1 MKNNSFSY
9 VKWILACFM
18 CYAFILDIQA
28 QKIEVKSFDET
39 QEIHWIPQQRMD
51 ENSVICA
58 LVRVAVLPDEHVLFK
73 GNVIGRVDYE
83 GNEYRVYLSSGTRY
97 LRIHYPGY
105 ETLFID
111 FQSYGYDGLE
121 SKRIY
126 ELVLS
131 LPDARLPNFTQE
143 EYEKLIAPAKA
154 EEAKANYIG
163 AIARYEECLSVLQ
176 KKEAFHYVRKVQE
189 NINYCKRLMALKE
202 LKAEKW
208 ESLSEGLCLFKA
220 KGKYGFVDSVGNVIV
235 HPLYE
240 KAWEYR
246 DGVAWAMK
254 DSLWGSLNQA
264 GEMIVPHQYK
274 HIWNFNPET
283 YAQNRCLGVSKDMKY
298 RGVVDY
304 KTGEEILPCKYHQ
317 PYFFEVDDGEY
328 FCYVDDK
335 NRPVFINK
343 KTGKEQFK
351 LAKGVKFGYY
361 MGNGYSKVYKKRK
374 KLDHYGIVDK
384 YGNEILPCEYG
395 DFDCL
400 SGEPWIILVRFLN
413 FSSRD
418 LRLYNLKLRAYV
430 GSYYSYINRVFHTK
444 SLVIVSNDGYMWSS
458 SSYGVLNYITGEE
471 IIPPSNEIRDIRL
484 PNTDKDPII
493 AKHYQADRYYLYDME
508 GKRYDAP
515 QSEDELNYQC
525 GYTSVKRNGKFGYAN
540 AKGEL
545 VLDCIFDVGNPFK
558 QHKDILAAAVKIGED
573 EFYITPSGERI
584 EKEVIYAMYDIT
596 TE

>member
-1 MKNNSFSY
+1 MKNNNFSY

-18 CYAFILDIQA
+18 CYAFILDTQA

-51 ENSVICA
+51 ENNVICA

-97 LRIHYPGY
+97 LRVHYPGY
-105 ETLFID
+105 EALFID
-111 FQSYGYDGLE
+111 FQSYGFDGLE

-131 LPDARLPNFTQE
+131 LPDARLSNFTQE

-176 KKEAFHYVRKVQE
+176 EKEAFRYVRKVQE

-220 KGKYGFVDSVGNVIV
+220 KGKYGFVDSLGNVTV

-240 KAWEYR
+240 EAWEYR

-317 PYFFEVDDGEY
+317 PYYFEVDDGEY

-335 NRPVFINK
+335 HRPVFINK

-351 LAKGVKFGYY
+351 LAKDVKFEYY
-361 MGNGYSKVYKKRK
+361 RGNGYSQVYKKKGKYIRM
-374 KLDHYGIVDK
+374 YGLVDK
-384 YGNEILPCEYG
+384 YGNEIFPCEFYNFETL
-395 DFDCL
+395 D
-400 SGEPWIILVRFLN
+400 EAPWMVLVRPLRSSSELN
-413 FSSRD
+413 H
-418 LRLYNLKLRAYV
+418 RLYNLKQRTYV
-430 GSYYSYINRVFHTK
+430 GGSYSQISQRHTK
-444 SLVIVSNDGYMWSS
+444 SLVVVYNYLKR
-458 SSYGVLNYITGEE
+458 SYSGVLNYVTGKE
-471 IIPPSNEIRDIRL
+471 IIPATSRNGIRYITL
-484 PNTDKDPII
+484 PESKENPII
-493 AKHYQADRYYLYDME
+493 AQCYQTERCYLYDME
-508 GKRYDAP
+508 GNRYNAP
-515 QSEDELNYQC
+515 QSEDKLNYQC
-525 GYTSVKRNGKFGYAN
+525 GYTCVKRNGKFGYAN

-584 EKEVIYAMYDIT
+584 EKEIIYAMYDIT